1 MSETIQ
7 AASPQQLDREGKDLY
22 QKGEFLEA
30 ALSFVAAGKAYQAM
44 NDTLMAAEMANN
56 SSVAY
61 LQGGDKQAAFDAV
74 AGTELVFAAQ
84 GDLRR
89 QGMALGNRAFALEA
103 LGDFESAADYYQQ
116 SADILQQCGEQ
127 DLRAHALKSLSA
139 LQLKRGKQIDALFT
153 MKAGLDGIEK
163 PSLKQRILK
172 KLLKLPMKYL
182 G

>member
-1 MSETIQ
+1 MNEPIQ
-7 AASPQQLDREGKDLY
+7 TKSPQQLDQEGKDLY

-30 ALSFVAAGKAYQAM
+30 AMVFAAAGKAYQAM
-44 NDTLMAAEMANN
+44 NDPLMAAEMANN

-61 LQGGDKQAAFDAV
+61 LQGGNGQAAFDAV
-74 AGTELVFAAQ
+74 AGTELIFAEK
-84 GDLRR
+84 GDFRR
-89 QGMALGNRAFALEA
+89 QGMALGNRASALEA
-103 LGDFESAADYYQQ
+103 LGDFDSAAEYYQQ
-116 SADILQQCGEQ
+116 SAEILLQCGEQ

-139 LQLKRGKQIDALFT
+139 LHMKRGKQIDALFS

-163 PSLKQRILK
+163 PSITQRILK